1 MRQSKSKA
9 LVVVLALAAL
19 PVTAQTRPQYPESRR
34 LDLVE
39 TLHGVPVA
47 DPYRWLE
54 DVDSAET
61 AAWVEAQ
68 NRVTFGIL
76 ERIPARAA
84 LRERLTKLWNYER
97 FGVPQKEGGRYFF
110 TRNDGL
116 QNQAVLLV
124 ADALAA
130 EPRVLLD
137 PNTLREDGTVA
148 LAAYSPSPD
157 GKRLAYALAEG
168 GSDWNT
174 WKVRDVATGQ
184 DLSDELKWV
193 KFSDAAWTKDGSG
206 FFYSRFAAPKE
217 GEDLKGANKNQTVW
231 YHEVGTPQSADK
243 LVYERPDKPE
253 WYLFAQTSDD
263 GRWLVITAFEAS
275 SDQQA
280 LFVKDL
286 ATPGSSVRA
295 LADAMDARYTWVDVS
310 DTTFLVRTDKGA
322 PNGRLVAIDAARPW
336 PDQWKEIVPEARE
349 ALQEASV
356 VGETLFA
363 HYLQDARSVIR
374 RFDLAGKPKGEVA
387 LPGLGTVGGFGGRR
401 GDSETFFA
409 FTGFTSPTAIWRHD
423 AAANRSEPFRTPKVD
438 FDPAAYET
446 KQVFYASKDGT
457 KVPMFVVHKK
467 GLALDGNN
475 PAILYGYGGF
485 SVPLTPAFSVPLV
498 AWLERGGVYASANLR
513 GGSEYGEAW
522 HEAGTKHRKQNVF
535 DDFVAAGEWLVA
547 NRYTSPK
554 KLAAMGGS
562 NGGLLVGAVVNQ
574 RPDLWGAALPAV
586 GVMDMLRFHK
596 FTVGWGWVGDYGTPE
611 NPDDFEALRAYSPYH
626 NLKPGTCYPP
636 TLVTTADH
644 DDRVFPAHSFK
655 YAAALQHAQGC
666 ANPALIR
673 VETRAGHGAGKPVSK
688 AIEEAADEWAF
699 LHLALGMEGGR

>member
-1 MRQSKSKA
+1 M
-9 LVVVLALAAL
+9 
-19 PVTAQTRPQYPESRR
+19 
-34 LDLVE
+34 
-39 TLHGVPVA
+39 
-47 DPYRWLE
+47 
-54 DVDSAET
+54 
-61 AAWVEAQ
+61 
-68 NRVTFGIL
+68 
-76 ERIPARAA
+76 
-84 LRERLTKLWNYER
+84 
-97 FGVPQKEGGRYFF
+97 
-110 TRNDGL
+110 
-116 QNQAVLLV
+116 
-124 ADALAA
+124 
-130 EPRVLLD
+130 
-137 PNTLREDGTVA
+137 
-148 LAAYSPSPD
+148 
-157 GKRLAYALAEG
+157 
-168 GSDWNT
+168 
-174 WKVRDVATGQ
+174 
-184 DLSDELKWV
+184 
-193 KFSDAAWTKDGSG
+193 
-206 FFYSRFAAPKE
+206 
-217 GEDLKGANKNQTVW
+217 
-231 YHEVGTPQSADK
+231 
-243 LVYERPDKPE
+243 
-253 WYLFAQTSDD
+253 
-263 GRWLVITAFEAS
+263 
-275 SDQQA
+275 
-280 LFVKDL
+280 KDL
-286 ATPGSSVRA
+286 ATPGSLVRA
-295 LADAMDARYTWVDVS
+295 LADAMDACHTWVDVS
-310 DTTFLVRTDKGA
+310 DTFLVRTDKGSA
-322 PNGRLVAIDAARPW
+322 HGRGWSHRRRLRKPTRWKRSCLRPGGAAGGERRRRDAVR
-336 PDQWKEIVPEARE
+336 
-349 ALQEASV
+349 
-356 VGETLFA
+356 
-363 HYLQDARSVIR
+363 HYSQDARSVIR
-374 RFDLAGKPKGEVA
+374 RFDLSGKPQGEVA

-401 GDSETFFA
+401 GDTETFFA

-423 AAANRSEPFRTPKVD
+423 AQSGRSEPFRTPKVD
-438 FDPAAYET
+438 FDPAAYDT
-446 KQVFYASKDGT
+446 KQVFYVSKDGT
-457 KVPMFVVHKK
+457 KVPMFLVHKK

-475 PAILYGYGGF
+475 PTILYGYGGF

-666 ANPALIR
+666 PNPALIR
-673 VETRAGHGAGKPVSK
+673 IETRAGHGAGKPVSK

>member
-1 MRQSKSKA
+1 MRMRSA
-9 LVVVLALAAL
+9 AVVVLALASP
-19 PVTAQTRPQYPESRR
+19 PVTAQTRPEYPDSRR
-34 LDLVE
+34 QDLVE
-39 TLHGVPVA
+39 TLHGVAVA

-54 DVDSAET
+54 DIDSKET
-61 AAWVEAQ
+61 ATWVEAQ
-68 NRVTFGIL
+68 NKVTFGL
-76 ERIPARAA
+76 LGKIPARAA
-84 LRERLTKLWNYER
+84 LRERLTKLWNFER
-97 FGVPQKEGGRYFF
+97 FGVPLKEGGRYFY

-137 PNTLREDGTVA
+137 PNTLRADGTVA

-157 GKRLAYALAEG
+157 AKLLAYALAEG
-168 GSDWNT
+168 GSDWNV

-184 DLSDELKWV
+184 DLADELAWV
-193 KFSDAAWTKDGSG
+193 KFSDAAWTKDGRG

-217 GEDLKGANKNQTVW
+217 GDDLKGANKNQTVW
-231 YHEVGTPQSADK
+231 FHAIGTPQSADK

-253 WYLFAQTSDD
+253 WYLYAQTSDD
-263 GRWLVITAFEAS
+263 GRWLVITAFDGAT
-275 SDQQA
+275 DLQA

-286 ATPGSSVRA
+286 ATPGASVRA
-295 LADAMDARYTWVDVS
+295 LADAMDARYNWVDNDGTV
-310 DTTFLVRTDKGA
+310 FLVRTDKGA
-322 PNGRLVAIDAARPW
+322 PNGRLIAIDAARPW
-336 PDQWKEIVPEARE
+336 PNEWKEVVPEAKE
-349 ALQEASV
+349 ALQEASI
-356 VGETLFA
+356 VGERLFA
-363 HYLQDARSVIR
+363 HYLQDAKSVIR
-374 RFDLAGKPKGEVA
+374 AFDLAGRPLGDVP
-387 LPGLGTVGGFGGRR
+387 LPGLGSVGGFGGRR
-401 GDSETFFA
+401 GDAETFYA
-409 FTGFTSPTAIWRHD
+409 FTGFTSPTTIYRYD
-423 AAANRSEPFRTPKVD
+423 AAAGRSDVFRTPKVD

-467 GLALDGNN
+467 GLVLDGKS

-485 SVPLTPAFSVPLV
+485 NVPLTPAFSVSV
-498 AWLERGGVYASANLR
+498 IAWLERGGVYASANLR

-522 HEAGTKHRKQNVF
+522 HEAGMRHKKQNVF
-535 DDFVAAGEWLVA
+535 DDFIAAGEWLVA
-547 NRYTSPK
+547 NKYTSPK
-554 KLAAMGGS
+554 GLAAMGGS

-586 GVMDMLRFHK
+586 GVMDMLRFHT
-596 FTVGWGWVGDYGTPE
+596 FTVGWGWVGDYGS
-611 NPDDFEALRAYSPYH
+611 PDKADEFKTLRAYSPYH

-636 TLVTTADH
+636 TLITTADH

-666 ANPALIR
+666 ANPVLIR

-688 AIEEAADEWAF
+688 AIEEVADEWAF
-699 LHLALGMEGGR
+699 LHHALAMEGGR